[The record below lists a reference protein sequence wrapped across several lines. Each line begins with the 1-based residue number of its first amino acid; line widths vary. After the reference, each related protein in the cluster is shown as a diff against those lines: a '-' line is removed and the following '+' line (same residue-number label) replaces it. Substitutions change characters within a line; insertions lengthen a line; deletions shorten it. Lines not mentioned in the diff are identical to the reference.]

1 MTTSENIWGTIG
13 VAALLGIGA
22 VGGYAVAQHRTNAP
36 ATALFKATKNALK
49 AASIRE
55 DSLRAATFAAQR
67 NDSIAWNTYAQ
78 TVRSA
83 SHDTIQFLL
92 SRAASRAGGEVSARA
107 SVTIPSSVSR
117 TGAHDS
123 LPPCMVSL
131 TCAQAADM
139 IAGDSLLRLRLD
151 STAAV
156 STLAGASW
164 STQVLRERSR
174 ADSLASI
181 PPAKASLWDRFKT
194 GAVGAIAG
202 AVGAV
207 VLMVV
212 R

>member
-1 MTTSENIWGTIG
+1 MTTSENIWGAIG
-13 VAALLGIGA
+13 ITALLGIGA
-22 VGGYAVAQHRTNAP
+22 LGGYAVAQHRTNAS

-67 NDSIAWNTYAQ
+67 NDSIAWNAYAQ

-92 SRAASRAGGEVSARA
+92 SRAASRVGGEVSAKA
-107 SVTIPSSVSR
+107 SAAVPSSTSR
-117 TGAHDS
+117 SAHDS
-123 LPPCMVSL
+123 LSPCMVSL

-151 STAAV
+151 STVAV
-156 STLAGASW
+156 STLAGASC

-174 ADSLASI
+174 ADSLASL
-181 PPAKASLWDRFKT
+181 PPVTASLWERFKT
-194 GAVGAIAG
+194 GAVGAVAG
-202 AVGAV
+202 AALAV